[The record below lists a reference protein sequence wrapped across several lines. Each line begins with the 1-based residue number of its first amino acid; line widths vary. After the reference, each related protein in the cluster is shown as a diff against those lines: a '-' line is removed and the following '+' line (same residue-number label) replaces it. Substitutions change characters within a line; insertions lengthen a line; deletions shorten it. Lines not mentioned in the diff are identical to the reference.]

1 MLCKWCGARIAN
13 TTVRTAIL
21 SWMEYTKGVPFA
33 GSGIRDLGTAR
44 VGKGTTM
51 RDIDEPI
58 RIRCEN
64 CVYYGKEC
72 HGEYCVLIEML
83 SGERK
88 EDGND

>member
-1 MLCKWCGARIAN
+1 MKIGFVL
-13 TTVRTAIL
+13 T
-21 SWMEYTKGVPFA
+21 
-33 GSGIRDLGTAR
+33 
-44 VGKGTTM
+44 GKGKTM

-72 HGEYCVLIEML
+72 HGELCVLIEMF

-88 EDGND
+88 E

>member
-1 MLCKWCGARIAN
+1 ML
-13 TTVRTAIL
+13 T
-21 SWMEYTKGVPFA
+21 
-33 GSGIRDLGTAR
+33 
-44 VGKGTTM
+44 GKGKTM

-88 EDGND
+88 EDEND